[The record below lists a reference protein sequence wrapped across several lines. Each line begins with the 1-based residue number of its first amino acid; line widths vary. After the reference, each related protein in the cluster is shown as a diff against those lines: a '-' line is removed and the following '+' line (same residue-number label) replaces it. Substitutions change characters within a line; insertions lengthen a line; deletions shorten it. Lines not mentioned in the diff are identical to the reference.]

1 MRPGRLGRHNFLLH
15 NYAFSGRH
23 KPANAKFSKNPGHY
37 ISFFSSILV
46 TANTD
51 GTVTFF
57 VFFTFGQFFSKN
69 ITDTELVLTAGD
81 L

>member
-15 NYAFSGRH
+15 NYAFSGWH
-23 KPANAKFSKNPGHY
+23 KPANAKFSKNAGHY
-37 ISFFSSILV
+37 ISFFSSILM

-51 GTVTFF
+51 GTVTFL
-57 VFFTFGQFFSKN
+57 TFGQFFSKN
-69 ITDTELVLTAGD
+69 ITDTELVMTAGG